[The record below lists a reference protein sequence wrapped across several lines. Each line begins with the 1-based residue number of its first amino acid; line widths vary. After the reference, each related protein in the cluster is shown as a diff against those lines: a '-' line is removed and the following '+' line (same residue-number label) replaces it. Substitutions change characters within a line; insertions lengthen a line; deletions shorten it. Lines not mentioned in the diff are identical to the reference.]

1 MDHRTDP
8 PKDKAHRP
16 VRLLDLTEEDLLP
29 WRGLEVSRLL
39 VVYLRQER
47 TRILERIPEMVSRLE
62 TSKAQVETGALFMVD
77 AILAGLHPPPTPIE
91 EPDEPF
97 TDPADISPP
106 RGYRSQTK

>member
-1 MDHRTDP
+1 MDHPTEPQD
-8 PKDKAHRP
+8 HRP
-16 VRLLDLTEEDLLP
+16 VRLLDLREEDLLP

-39 VVYLRQER
+39 LDYLRQER
-47 TRILERIPEMVSRLE
+47 SRVLESIPQLIFRLDS
-62 TSKAQVETGALFMVD
+62 TKAQVETGALFMID
-77 AILAGLHPPPTPIE
+77 SLLSALHPPPTPLE